1 MQMQAS
7 CITNQGQS
15 RGESQSTFFYFYLYV
30 ERFFMP
36 LLNAWLQGFD
46 PKEDYNDWEGIL
58 ERPFEGMYCPRAQSM
73 ERDN

>member
-1 MQMQAS
+1 
-7 CITNQGQS
+7 
-15 RGESQSTFFYFYLYV
+15 
-30 ERFFMP
+30 MP

-58 ERPFEGMYCPRAQSM
+58 EGPFEGKYCPRAQSM